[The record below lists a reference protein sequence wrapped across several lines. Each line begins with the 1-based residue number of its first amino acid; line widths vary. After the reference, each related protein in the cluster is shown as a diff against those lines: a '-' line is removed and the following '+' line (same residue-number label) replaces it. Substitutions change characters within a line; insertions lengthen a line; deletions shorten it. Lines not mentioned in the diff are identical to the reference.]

1 MKIWKWKDLIDAF
14 IKQYKYN
21 MNIAPDRLVCLL
33 WKKGDKETIY
43 EYAQWWRDWL
53 SKYIPYSWIK
63 RWLPCLLIPLKHPIM
78 SM

>member
-1 MKIWKWKDLIDAF
+1 MMERLTVQVHPLFLDKKMATLFANTLKAPYYEHVMNMLNDAE
-14 IKQYKYN
+14 I
-21 MNIAPDRLVCLL
+21 
-33 WKKGDKETIY
+33 
-43 EYAQWWRDWL
+43 WL